1 MLHIIPATFADLD
14 KIEEYEGTKVLMKSG
29 KTIMNVKEKLS
40 EEGAMM
46 VERATMPDEKIY
58 KKLDDLKEPSS
69 YFSLVVLHSKERQ
82 VKK

>member
-1 MLHIIPATFADLD
+1 
-14 KIEEYEGTKVLMKSG
+14 MK
-29 KTIMNVKEKLS
+29 VKEKLS
-40 EEGAMM
+40 EDGAMM

-82 VKK
+82 AKK

>member
-1 MLHIIPATFADLD
+1 MLHIIPATFTDLD

-46 VERATMPDEKIY
+46 VEKATMPDEKIY
-58 KKLDDLKEPSS
+58 KDLNDLKEPSS

-82 VKK
+82 AKK